1 MECTGK
7 INMSG
12 SIRSAFHTVLGF
24 LICIILIPLLIINIT
39 LITRSFTNRSESPE
53 IAGYSPLIVLSDSMK
68 PTIDKGDLIILQYRN
83 ADTIEVDDVIAFSD
97 SENGENNVLV
107 HRVTEI
113 IDENGALFFRTKGD
127 ANAKEDK
134 MLVSAE
140 KIVGVYQIKIKK
152 AGNVAMFM
160 QTTIGFILCV
170 ILPIIILI
178 GCDIIRRKRIE
189 KNNSKNTSALLA
201 ELEEIKKEKNQK
213 KFNHKKIRR
222 KES

>member
-1 MECTGK
+1 
-7 INMSG
+7 
-12 SIRSAFHTVLGF
+12 
-24 LICIILIPLLIINIT
+24 
-39 LITRSFTNRSESPE
+39 
-53 IAGYSPLIVLSDSMK
+53 
-68 PTIDKGDLIILQYRN
+68 
-83 ADTIEVDDVIAFSD
+83 
-97 SENGENNVLV
+97 
-107 HRVTEI
+107 
-113 IDENGALFFRTKGD
+113 
-127 ANAKEDK
+127 

-201 ELEEIKKEKNQK
+201 ELEEIKKEKNQTKGVLTYEK
-213 KFNHKKIRR
+213 KYIK
-222 KES
+222 